1 MTRMNDPF
9 VSATRLLLMLLLA
22 LGFFGCASSSSNNPP
37 PSQATLQKDA
47 SNMPTYYDF
56 GDVMVPSELK
66 LNRKES
72 FVYATGGATAGVL
85 TLKGRVDRDSL
96 IAFFENN
103 MIKDNWRLIS
113 SFRAPKAVMLFQKE
127 ARWCIISI
135 EEDFISELVKI
146 WVAPTINAPAMGMK

>member
-1 MTRMNDPF
+1 MTRMKHPF
-9 VSATRLLLMLLLA
+9 TISTRFLLIFMLA
-22 LGFFGCASSSSNNPP
+22 LGFFGCATSSSNNPP
-37 PSQATLQKDA
+37 TSQATVQRDA
-47 SNMPTYYDF
+47 SSTPTYYDF
-56 GDVMVPSELK
+56 GDVMIPSELK

-127 ARWCIISI
+127 NRWCIISI
-135 EEDFISELVKI
+135 EEDLFSELVKI
-146 WVAPTINAPAMGMK
+146 WVAPTINAPAMGMR

>member
-1 MTRMNDPF
+1 MTRMKHPF
-9 VSATRLLLMLLLA
+9 INSIRLLLILSFA
-22 LGFFGCASSSSNNPP
+22 LGFFGCASSSSNAPP
-37 PSQATLQKDA
+37 ASQATLQKDA
-47 SNMPTYYDF
+47 NSMPTYYDF

-72 FVYATGGATAGVL
+72 FVYATGGTTAGVL

-103 MIKDNWRLIS
+103 MVKDNWRLIS

-127 ARWCIISI
+127 SRWCIISI
-135 EEDFISELVKI
+135 EEDFMSELVKI
-146 WVAPTINAPAMGMK
+146 WVAPTINAPAMGMR

>member
-1 MTRMNDPF
+1 MTRMNHLF
-9 VSATRLLLMLLLA
+9 VSTTQFLLILLLA
-22 LGFFGCASSSSNNPP
+22 LGFFGCASSSKNSS

-47 SNMPTYYDF
+47 GSMPTYYDF

-127 ARWCIISI
+127 SRWCIISV
-135 EEDFISELVKI
+135 EEDLMSEQVKI

>member
-1 MTRMNDPF
+1 MTRMNHHF
-9 VSATRLLLMLLLA
+9 VSSTRFLLIMLVA
-22 LGFFGCASSSSNNPP
+22 LGLVGCASSSSQHAS
-37 PSQATLQKDA
+37 PSPSAVQKDA
-47 SNMPTYYDF
+47 SSMPTYYDF
-56 GDVMVPSELK
+56 GDVMIPSELK

-127 ARWCIISI
+127 NRWCIISI
-135 EEDFISELVKI
+135 EEDWTKELVKI
-146 WVAPTINAPAMGMK
+146 WVAPTINAPAIGMK